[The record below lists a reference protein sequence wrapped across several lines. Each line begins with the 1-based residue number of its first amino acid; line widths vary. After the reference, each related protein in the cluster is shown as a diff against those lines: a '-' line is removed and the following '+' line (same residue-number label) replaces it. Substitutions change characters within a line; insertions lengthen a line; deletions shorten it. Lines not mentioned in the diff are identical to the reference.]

1 MKAWKLALAS
11 AIALA
16 PVLNAQPISPDMTG
30 KPWMNTRL
38 SPDRRADLL
47 LAQMST
53 DEKVALLHGSM
64 AMPFGRFQLPPGAI
78 GSAGFV
84 PGNDRLGIPALQES
98 DASLG
103 VANPFNVRPGDTA
116 TPLPSGLAL
125 AATWNPDIA
134 YAGGVMVGREARAKG
149 INVMLAGGVNLAR
162 DPRNGRNFEY
172 LGEDPL
178 LAGTLAGA
186 SIRGIQDQ
194 NVLSTVKHF
203 ALNDQEHLRQTL
215 DVRIG
220 EAAARE
226 SDLLAFQI
234 AIEQGRPGSVMC
246 AYNKVGGAYACAN
259 DWLLNR
265 VLKRDWA
272 YPGFVMSDWGAV
284 PDVGAAGAGL
294 DQQSGQQL
302 DKQVW
307 FDAPLKQ
314 AVASGEIPAARVDD
328 MARRILRSMFAT
340 GLFDHPTGKSAVDYE
355 AHAAV
360 ARREAEEAIVLLDNR
375 RGLLPLAASAGRI
388 AVIGGHAD
396 AGVLSGGGS
405 SSVVP
410 HGGPYRVVP
419 LGGEGQMAPFRTML
433 FDPDPPLAAIRN
445 RAPNAEVRFDDG
457 AWVGSAVEAARNA
470 DVAIIFAI
478 QPNTEGDDTPDMS
491 LPWGQDQLIE
501 AVAAANPNTIV
512 VLESG
517 NPIRMPWADKVGA
530 VLAAWYPGARGG
542 QAIADILFGAVNP
555 SGRLPL
561 SWPVDETQ
569 LPRPIIPGA
578 GAAPGSAAV
587 VNYDIEGSDV
597 GYRWYARQGTTP
609 RFPFGYGQS
618 YTSFGYQGLKLSG
631 GRTVHAEFDVTNSGT
646 RAGKEVAQMYL
657 VSAAGKPVR
666 RLIGFVKVDLQPG
679 ETRHVSRVADPR
691 LLAWFDTARKGWR
704 IEPGAYRIVI
714 GRDAA
719 TEQLAGET
727 AIKGATLGL
736 KAGLSHMA
744 PFAQSLSK
752 PALAYWAWLLVDDV
766 MD

>member
-1 MKAWKLALAS
+1 MKAWKLALAG

-16 PVLNAQPISPDMTG
+16 PVLHAQSISPDMTG
-30 KPWMNTRL
+30 KARPWMDMRL
-38 SPDRRADLL
+38 SPDKRADLL
-47 LAQMST
+47 LAQMSA
-53 DEKVALLHGSM
+53 DEKVALLHGAM
-64 AMPFGRFQLPPGAI
+64 AMPFGRFQLPAGAI

-103 VANPFNVRPGDTA
+103 VTNPFNARPGDTA

-134 YAGGVMVGREARAKG
+134 YDGGAMVGREARAKG

-178 LAGTLAGA
+178 LGGTLAGA

-194 NVLSTVKHF
+194 HVLSTVKHF
-203 ALNDQEHLRQTL
+203 ALNGQEHLRQTL
-215 DVRIG
+215 DVKIG

-246 AYNKVGGAYACAN
+246 AYNKVGGTHACAN

-284 PDVGAAGAGL
+284 PGVVAANAGL
-294 DQQSGQQL
+294 DQQSGEQL
-302 DKQVW
+302 DDQVW

-314 AVASGEIPAARVDD
+314 ALAFGKIPAVRLDD
-328 MARRILRSMFAT
+328 MARRIVRSMFAA
-340 GLFDHPTGKSAVDYE
+340 GLFDHPTGKGLVDYE
-355 AHAAV
+355 AHAAI
-360 ARREAEEAIVLLDNR
+360 AGREADEAIVLLDNR
-375 RGLLPLAASAGRI
+375 RGLLPLAAGARRI

-396 AGVLSGGGS
+396 AGVLAGGGS

-419 LGGEGQMAPFRTML
+419 LGGEGQMAPFRAML

-445 RAPNAEVRFDDG
+445 RAPKAEVRFDDG
-457 AWVGSAVEAARNA
+457 AWVSSAVEAARNA

-491 LPWGQDQLIE
+491 LPWGQDQLID
-501 AVAAANPNTIV
+501 AVAGANPNTIV
-512 VLESG
+512 VLETG

-561 SWPVDETQ
+561 SWPVDESQ
-569 LPRPIIPGA
+569 LPRPVIPGA
-578 GAAPGSAAV
+578 GAASGSPAV
-587 VNYDIEGSDV
+587 VDYAIEGADV
-597 GYRWYARQGTTP
+597 GYRWYARRGTKP

-618 YTSFGYQGLKLSG
+618 YTSFRYQGLKLNG
-631 GRTVHAEFDVTNSGT
+631 GRTVRAEFDVTNSGA

-666 RLIGFVKVDLQPG
+666 RLIGFAKVDLQPR
-679 ETRHVSRVADPR
+679 ETRHVSLTADPR
-691 LLAWFDTARKGWR
+691 LLASFDTVRKGWQIDR
-704 IEPGAYRIVI
+704 GAYRVVV
-714 GRDAA
+714 GPDAG
-719 TEQLAGET
+719 TEQLTGET
-727 AIKGATLGL
+727 AISGATLR
-736 KAGLSHMA
+736 
-744 PFAQSLSK
+744 P
-752 PALAYWAWLLVDDV
+752 
-766 MD
+766 

>member
-1 MKAWKLALAS
+1 MKAWKFALAS

-16 PVLNAQPISPDMTG
+16 PVLHAQSTSPDITG
-30 KPWMNTRL
+30 KARPWMDVRL
-38 SPDRRADLL
+38 SSDKRADLL

-53 DEKVALLHGSM
+53 DEKVAMLHGAM
-64 AMPFGRFQLPPGAI
+64 AMAFGRFPLPAGAI

-103 VANPFNVRPGDTA
+103 VTNPFNARPGDTA

-134 YAGGVMVGREARAKG
+134 YAGGAMVGREARAKG

-178 LAGTLAGA
+178 MAGTLAGA

-194 NVLSTVKHF
+194 HVLSTVKHF
-203 ALNDQEHLRQTL
+203 AFNDQEHLRQTL
-215 DVRIG
+215 DVKIG

-246 AYNKVGGAYACAN
+246 AYNKVGGTHACAN

-284 PDVGAAGAGL
+284 PGVAAANAGL
-294 DQQSGQQL
+294 DQQSGEQL
-302 DKQVW
+302 DEQVW

-314 AVASGEIPAARVDD
+314 ALASGKVPAARVDD
-328 MARRILRSMFAT
+328 MARRIVRSMFAA
-340 GLFDHPTGKSAVDYE
+340 GLFDHPTGKGSVDYE
-355 AHAAV
+355 AHAAI

-375 RGLLPLAASAGRI
+375 RGLLPLAAGARRI

-396 AGVLSGGGS
+396 AGVLAGGGS

-419 LGGEGQMAPFRTML
+419 LGGEGQMAPFRAML
-433 FDPDPPLAAIRN
+433 FDPDSPLAAIRKS
-445 RAPNAEVRFDDG
+445 APKAEVRYDDG
-457 AWVGSAVEAARNA
+457 AWVSSAVEAARNA

-512 VLESG
+512 VLETG

-561 SWPVDETQ
+561 SWPADESQ
-569 LPRPIIPGA
+569 LPRPVIPGT

-587 VNYDIEGSDV
+587 VDYGIEGSDV
-597 GYRWYARQGTTP
+597 GYRWYARQGTKP

-618 YTSFGYQGLKLSG
+618 YTNFRYQGLKLSG
-631 GRTVHAEFDVTNSGT
+631 GRTVRAEFDVTNSGA

-666 RLIGFVKVDLQPG
+666 RLIGFAKVDLQPG
-679 ETRHVSRVADPR
+679 ETRHVSLTADPR
-691 LLAWFDTARKGWR
+691 LLAAFDMVRKGWR
-704 IEPGAYRIVI
+704 IDRGAYRVVI
-714 GRDAA
+714 GSDAV

-727 AIKGATLGL
+727 VIRGATVR
-736 KAGLSHMA
+736 
-744 PFAQSLSK
+744 P
-752 PALAYWAWLLVDDV
+752 
-766 MD
+766 